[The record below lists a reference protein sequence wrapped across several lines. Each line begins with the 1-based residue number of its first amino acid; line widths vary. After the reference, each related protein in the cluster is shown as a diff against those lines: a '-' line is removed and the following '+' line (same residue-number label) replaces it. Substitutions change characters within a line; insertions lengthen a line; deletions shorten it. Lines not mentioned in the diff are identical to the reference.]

1 MSWTDVQVRL
11 TPEQMNAVVEE
22 AARDLI
28 HLPFAVLRNRRELG
42 ARANQ
47 AVQAAVRRLGLPQ
60 PTASQL
66 QAMAAQVVARVG
78 GLGFLDALLP
88 PNTHEYTDIAVNPD
102 GTVWVRRKGQMS
114 FERLDI
120 RPTVEEVWRAVDAL
134 LAPVGRA
141 CTEATPVVDARLP
154 RDPEH
159 GFAGARINVTHPVIT
174 PGEGYPAVDIR
185 LYEPRPVPPEQIV
198 AWGMMPQGVM
208 EGLLAAVAKRLRLM
222 VIGGTSTGKTTLLS
236 ALCHGI
242 PRDARIVTIEDPQ
255 EIWLPH
261 PNVETLE
268 ARHAPPGSDVRPFTV
283 ADGVD
288 VALRKSPSHIIVGEV
303 RDGRAALALFRALM
317 TDHAGMTTF
326 HAEGPDEAVHR
337 MSVILFADAQVRA
350 DAAKGLFYRAVDWV
364 VQVGWRNGE
373 RKLVGVWEVAGYKGG
388 NVKFRPLWEPGEERL
403 REPEY
408 RRERG

>member
-1 MSWTDVQVRL
+1 MSWTDVQTRL
-11 TPEQMNAVVEE
+11 TPEQMDAAVEE

-28 HLPFAVLRNRRELG
+28 QLPFAVLRNRRELST
-42 ARANQ
+42 RANQ
-47 AVQAAVRRLGLPQ
+47 AVQRAIRRLGLPQ
-60 PTASQL
+60 PTAAQIH
-66 QAMAAQVVARVG
+66 AMAAQVVARVG

-102 GTVWVRRKGQMS
+102 GSVWVRRKGQMY

-120 RPTVEEVWRAVDAL
+120 HPTVEEVWRAVDAL

-159 GFAGARINVTHPVIT
+159 GFAGARVNVTHPVIT
-174 PGEGYPAVDIR
+174 PGEGYPSIDIR

-198 AWGMMPQGVM
+198 AWRVMPPGVM
-208 EGLLAAVAKRLRLM
+208 EDLLAAVGRRLRLM
-222 VIGGTSTGKTTLLS
+222 VIGGTATGKTTLLS

-242 PRDARIVTIEDPQ
+242 PRDARIVKIEDPE
-255 EIWLPH
+255 EIWLSH

-288 VALRKSPSHIIVGEV
+288 VALRLPHHRGRGAGRPRGPGPVPRTDDRPRGHDHLPRGGAGGGGAPHGGHPV
-303 RDGRAALALFRALM
+303 RRRTGARGRGQGALLPGRGLGRAGGLAKRRPKTRRRLGGGRVQRGECEIPPPVGAGGRAS
-317 TDHAGMTTF
+317 A
-326 HAEGPDEAVHR
+326 
-337 MSVILFADAQVRA
+337 
-350 DAAKGLFYRAVDWV
+350 
-364 VQVGWRNGE
+364 
-373 RKLVGVWEVAGYKGG
+373 
-388 NVKFRPLWEPGEERL
+388 RP
-403 REPEY
+403 
-408 RRERG
+408 